1 MRTEY
6 KSAFHGGVTALL
18 EAATPAVLSGEKP
31 GRYRIRII
39 CPGKGSSGVYSESNL
54 AASVGCFPAGTQMFM
69 DHPTRTEDSDRPERS
84 VKDLAGRLVTD
95 AVVGLDGALYAECEV
110 YPSFNDIIRE
120 KWQDIGVSINA
131 WSENGLDADGIVP
144 VFDGVTSVDFVTKA
158 GAGGALLEVL
168 ESQRVDSDEENHM
181 NEETIR
187 QAIATAVT
195 EALAPLLELLAKDN
209 LPGEQPVAPEAPA
222 DEVPGQEPERKPE
235 EPADKPEAPEP
246 TPERKPEAPGEK
258 ADNKPPAPAASGEKK
273 DDDEDE
279 KKRKARKESAAEAF
293 VIATRLLD
301 SGLPSVAQKRV
312 IDAVESGTELKEA
325 ISAEQHY
332 LTSVKASTAGEIRE
346 ASSEPYKIKNFK

>member
-6 KSAFHGGVTALL
+6 RSAFHGGVTALL
-18 EAATPAVLSGEKP
+18 EAATPDVLSGERP

-39 CPGKGSSGVYSESNL
+39 CPGQGSSGTYSEANL
-54 AASVGCFPAGTQMFM
+54 AASVGHFPAGTQMFM
-69 DHPTRTEDSDRPERS
+69 DHPSKDEDVNRPERS

-168 ESQRVDSDEENHM
+168 ESQRVSSDEENHM

-209 LPGEQPVAPEAPA
+209 LPGEQPVAPEAPTGEA
-222 DEVPGQEPERKPE
+222 PGEDPERKPE

-246 TPERKPEAPGEK
+246 TPERKPEEPGEK
-258 ADNKPPAPAASGEKK
+258 TDNKPPATSGEKK
-273 DDDEDE
+273 PEDDEDE

-332 LTSVKASTAGEIRE
+332 LTSVRASTAGEIRE
-346 ASSEPYKIKNFK
+346 SSSEPYKIKNFK

>member
-6 KSAFHGGVTALL
+6 RSAFHGGVTALL
-18 EAATPAVLSGEKP
+18 EAATPEVLSGEKP

-39 CPGKGSSGVYSESNL
+39 CPGQGSSGTYSEANI
-54 AASVGCFPAGTQMFM
+54 AASVGHFPAGTQMFM
-69 DHPTRTEDSDRPERS
+69 DHPSKDEDMNRPERS

-168 ESQRVDSDEENHM
+168 ESQRVSSDEENHM

-222 DEVPGQEPERKPE
+222 GEAPGEDPEQKPE

-246 TPERKPEAPGEK
+246 TPERKPE
-258 ADNKPPAPAASGEKK
+258 
-273 DDDEDE
+273 DDEDE

>member
-6 KSAFHGGVTALL
+6 RSAFHGGVTALL
-18 EAATPAVLSGEKP
+18 EAATPEVLSGEKP

-39 CPGKGSSGVYSESNL
+39 CPGQGSSGTYSEANL
-54 AASVGCFPAGTQMFM
+54 AASVGHFPAGTQMFM
-69 DHPTRTEDSDRPERS
+69 DHPSKDEDMNRPERS

-168 ESQRVDSDEENHM
+168 ESQRVSSDEENHM

-195 EALAPLLELLAKDN
+195 EALAPLLEHLAKDN
-209 LPGEQPVAPEAPA
+209 LPVDQQVSP
-222 DEVPGQEPERKPE
+222 
-235 EPADKPEAPEP
+235 
-246 TPERKPEAPGEK
+246 
-258 ADNKPPAPAASGEKK
+258 
-273 DDDEDE
+273 
-279 KKRKARKESAAEAF
+279 
-293 VIATRLLD
+293 
-301 SGLPSVAQKRV
+301 
-312 IDAVESGTELKEA
+312 
-325 ISAEQHY
+325 
-332 LTSVKASTAGEIRE
+332 
-346 ASSEPYKIKNFK
+346 

>member
-18 EAATPAVLSGEKP
+18 EAATPEVLSGEKP

-69 DHPTRTEDSDRPERS
+69 DHPSKDEDMNRPERS

-168 ESQRVDSDEENHM
+168 ESQRVSSDEENHM

-209 LPGEQPVAPEAPA
+209 LPGEQPVAPEAPTGEA
-222 DEVPGQEPERKPE
+222 PGEDPERKPE

-346 ASSEPYKIKNFK
+346 SSSEPYKIKNFK

>member
-6 KSAFHGGVTALL
+6 RSAFHGGVTALL
-18 EAATPAVLSGEKP
+18 EAATPDVLSGEKP

-39 CPGKGSSGVYSESNL
+39 CPGQGSSGTYSEANL
-54 AASVGCFPAGTQMFM
+54 AASVGHFPAGTQMFM
-69 DHPTRTEDSDRPERS
+69 DHPSKDEDVNRPERS

-168 ESQRVDSDEENHM
+168 ESQRVSSDEENHM

-222 DEVPGQEPERKPE
+222 GEAPGEDPERKPE
-235 EPADKPEAPEP
+235 EP
-246 TPERKPEAPGEK
+246 GEK
-258 ADNKPPAPAASGEKK
+258 TDDKPPAASSEKK
-273 DDDEDE
+273 PEDDEDE

-332 LTSVKASTAGEIRE
+332 LTSVRASTAGEIRE

>member
-1 MRTEY
+1 MYT
-6 KSAFHGGVTALL
+6 
-18 EAATPAVLSGEKP
+18 
-31 GRYRIRII
+31 
-39 CPGKGSSGVYSESNL
+39 
-54 AASVGCFPAGTQMFM
+54 
-69 DHPTRTEDSDRPERS
+69 
-84 VKDLAGRLVTD
+84 
-95 AVVGLDGALYAECEV
+95 
-110 YPSFNDIIRE
+110 SFNFIIRE

-168 ESQRVDSDEENHM
+168 ESQRVSSDEENHM

-209 LPGEQPVAPEAPA
+209 LPGEQPVAPEAPTG
-222 DEVPGQEPERKPE
+222 EVPGEDPERKPE

-258 ADNKPPAPAASGEKK
+258 SDDKPPAASGEKK
-273 DDDEDE
+273 DDEDE

-312 IDAVESGTELKEA
+312 IEAVESGTELKEA

-346 ASSEPYKIKNFK
+346 SSSEPYKIKNFK

>member
-6 KSAFHGGVTALL
+6 RSAFHGGVTALL
-18 EAATPAVLSGEKP
+18 EAATPDVLSGEKP
-31 GRYRIRII
+31 GRYRVRII
-39 CPGKGSSGVYSESNL
+39 CPGQGSSGTYSEANL
-54 AASVGCFPAGTQMFM
+54 AASVGHFPAGTQMFI
-69 DHPTRTEDSDRPERS
+69 DHPSKDEDVNRPERS

-120 KWQDIGVSINA
+120 KWQD
-131 WSENGLDADGIVP
+131 GLDADGIVP

-168 ESQRVDSDEENHM
+168 ESQRVSSDEENHM

-222 DEVPGQEPERKPE
+222 GEAPGEDPERKPE

-258 ADNKPPAPAASGEKK
+258 TDDKPPAASSEKK
-273 DDDEDE
+273 PEDDEDE

>member
-6 KSAFHGGVTALL
+6 RSAFHGGVTALL
-18 EAATPAVLSGEKP
+18 EAATPNVLSGEKP

-39 CPGKGSSGVYSESNL
+39 CPGQGSSGTYSEANL
-54 AASVGCFPAGTQMFM
+54 AASVGHFPAGTQMFM
-69 DHPTRTEDSDRPERS
+69 DHPSKDEDVNRPERS

-168 ESQRVDSDEENHM
+168 ESQRVSSDEENHM

-222 DEVPGQEPERKPE
+222 GEAPGEDPERKPE

-258 ADNKPPAPAASGEKK
+258 TDDKPPAASGEKK
-273 DDDEDE
+273 PDDGEDE

-312 IDAVESGTELKEA
+312 IEAVESGTELKEA

-332 LTSVKASTAGEIRE
+332 LTLVKASTAGEIRE
-346 ASSEPYKIKNFK
+346 SSSEPYKIKNFK

>member
-18 EAATPAVLSGEKP
+18 EASTPAVLSGERP

-39 CPGKGSSGVYSESNL
+39 CPGQGSCGVYSEANL

-69 DHPTRTEDSDRPERS
+69 DHPSRSEDADRPERS

-168 ESQRVDSDEENHM
+168 ESQRVSSDEENHM

-209 LPGEQPVAPEAPA
+209 LPGEQPVAPEAPTGK
-222 DEVPGQEPERKPE
+222 VPGEDPERKPE

-246 TPERKPEAPGEK
+246 TPERKPEAPGEQS
-258 ADNKPPAPAASGEKK
+258 DDKPPAASGEKK

-312 IDAVESGTELKEA
+312 IEAVESGTELKEA

>member
-6 KSAFHGGVTALL
+6 RSAFHGGVTALL
-18 EAATPAVLSGEKP
+18 EAATPEVLSGEKP

-39 CPGKGSSGVYSESNL
+39 CPGQGSSGTYSEANL
-54 AASVGCFPAGTQMFM
+54 AASVGHFPAGTQMFM
-69 DHPTRTEDSDRPERS
+69 DHPSKDEDMNRPERS

-168 ESQRVDSDEENHM
+168 ESQRVSSDEENHM

-222 DEVPGQEPERKPE
+222 GEAPGEDPERKPE

-258 ADNKPPAPAASGEKK
+258 KP

-332 LTSVKASTAGEIRE
+332 LTSVRASTAGEIRE

>member
-18 EAATPAVLSGEKP
+18 EAVTPEVLSGEKP

-69 DHPTRTEDSDRPERS
+69 DHPSKDEDMNRPERS

-168 ESQRVDSDEENHM
+168 ESQRVSSDEENHM

-209 LPGEQPVAPEAPA
+209 LPGEQPVAPEAPTGEA
-222 DEVPGQEPERKPE
+222 PGEDPERKPE

-279 KKRKARKESAAEAF
+279 KKRKARKESAADAF

-301 SGLPSVAQKRV
+301 SGLPRVAQERV
-312 IDAVESGTELKEA
+312 IKAVETGVELKEA

-346 ASSEPYKIKNFK
+346 SSSEPYKIKNFK

>member
-6 KSAFHGGVTALL
+6 RSAFHGGVTALL
-18 EAATPAVLSGEKP
+18 EAATPDVPSGEKP

-39 CPGKGSSGVYSESNL
+39 CPGQGSSGTYSEANL
-54 AASVGCFPAGTQMFM
+54 AASVGHFPAGTQMFM
-69 DHPTRTEDSDRPERS
+69 DHPSKDEDVNRPERS

-168 ESQRVDSDEENHM
+168 ESQRVSSDEENHM

-209 LPGEQPVAPEAPA
+209 LPGEQPVAPEAPTGVA
-222 DEVPGQEPERKPE
+222 PGEDPERKPE
-235 EPADKPEAPEP
+235 ECADKPEA
-246 TPERKPEAPGEK
+246 KP
-258 ADNKPPAPAASGEKK
+258 PAASGEKK
-273 DDDEDE
+273 PDDDEDE
-279 KKRKARKESAAEAF
+279 KKRKVRKESAAEAF

-312 IDAVESGTELKEA
+312 IEAVESGTELKEA

-346 ASSEPYKIKNFK
+346 SSSEPYKIKNFK

>member
-18 EAATPAVLSGEKP
+18 EAATPVVLSGEKP

-39 CPGKGSSGVYSESNL
+39 CPGKGSSGTYSEANL
-54 AASVGCFPAGTQMFM
+54 AASVSHFPAGTQMFM
-69 DHPTRTEDSDRPERS
+69 DHPSKDEDVNRPERS

-168 ESQRVDSDEENHM
+168 ESQRVSSDEENHM

-195 EALAPLLELLAKDN
+195 EALAPLLKLLAKDN
-209 LPGEQPVAPEAPA
+209 LPGEQPVAPEAPTG
-222 DEVPGQEPERKPE
+222 EVPGEDPEQRPE
-235 EPADKPEAPEP
+235 KPADKPEAPEP

-258 ADNKPPAPAASGEKK
+258 TDDKPPAASGEKK
-273 DDDEDE
+273 PDDDEDE
-279 KKRKARKESAAEAF
+279 KKRKVRKESAADAF

-301 SGLPSVAQKRV
+301 SGLPKVAQERV
-312 IDAVESGTELKEA
+312 IKAVETGVELKEA

-332 LTSVKASTAGEIRE
+332 LTSVRASTAGEIRE
-346 ASSEPYKIKNFK
+346 SSSEPYKIKNFK